1 MFLHLI
7 FFIIC
12 FETILLISL
21 TLSDAANLSSGSS
34 IHIKSEEGYLVIK
47 LNPKY
52 FRKGEVNHLRGNFD
66 KANKILNWKPKVNLK
81 KLIKIMINEE
91 MKNIKLNKFY

>member
-7 FFIIC
+7 FLIIC

-34 IHIKSEEGYLVIK
+34 THIKSEEGYLVIK
-47 LNPKY
+47 LNPK
-52 FRKGEVNHLRGNFD
+52 FALLV
-66 KANKILNWKPKVNLK
+66 
-81 KLIKIMINEE
+81 
-91 MKNIKLNKFY
+91 